1 MSRWLKSG
9 LLSSLVFLAACQ
21 PPEPVEEPVDETVE
35 PELVLPDQLQLI
47 PAHWDALR
55 DWQSADPLDG
65 ISAFLRS
72 CERWQGWADD
82 RPLNPRAEWAGTV
95 GDWRAACAAAML
107 AGSDAASR
115 RAALEAAFQPIR
127 ITAIAEDET
136 VEPADTGLLTGYY
149 EPFVEVRERGDS
161 EFSQPLR
168 RRPDDLVTVDLGRF
182 DEALAGRRLVGRV
195 EGGELVFYRDR
206 DEIERQDRGDVIA
219 WGRPIDVFFLQIQ
232 GSGRL
237 VYPDGHQ
244 ERAAF
249 AAHNGLPY
257 RSIGRELI
265 RRGELERHAA
275 SKQGIERWLN
285 ANGPEATAEL
295 FAVNPRYV
303 FFQTQPLTD
312 PDLGPA
318 GSAGLP
324 LTPMASIAV
333 DTSHHAHGV
342 PIWLTAD
349 LPELDTWSGLV
360 VAQDSGGAINGP
372 IRGDFFWGWGADA
385 ERRAGTT
392 RAQASWYVLL
402 PTAVAQRIIDAT
414 PPA

>member
-1 MSRWLKSG
+1 MSPWLKRG

-21 PPEPVEEPVDETVE
+21 RSEPVDEPAPE
-35 PELVLPDQLQLI
+35 PPDSTIVLPDQLLLV

-55 DWQSADPLDG
+55 DWQSNDPVAG
-65 ISAFLRS
+65 ITAFLRS
-72 CERWQGWADD
+72 CERWHNWAED

-95 GDWRAACAAAML
+95 GDWRAACASATL
-107 AGSDAASR
+107 AGGDADAR
-115 RAALEAAFQPIR
+115 RAALEAVLTPIR
-127 ITAIAEDET
+127 VVAVGEEDSVET
-136 VEPADTGLLTGYY
+136 ADTGLLTGYY
-149 EPFVEVRERGDS
+149 EPFVEVREEPS
-161 EFSQPLR
+161 FEFSQPLR

-182 DEALAGRRLVGRV
+182 DEELAGRRLVGRV
-195 EGGELVFYRDR
+195 EDGELVFYRDR
-206 DEIERQDRGDVIA
+206 DQIERLDRGDVIA

-237 VYPDGHQ
+237 VYPDGQQ

-265 RRGELERHAA
+265 QRGELERHAA
-275 SKQGIERWLN
+275 SKQGIERWLDE
-285 ANGPEATAEL
+285 NGPQATAEL

-303 FFQTQPLTD
+303 FFQTQALNE

-318 GSAGLP
+318 GSSGVS

-333 DTSHHAHGV
+333 DTAHHAHGV
-342 PIWLTAD
+342 PVWLTAD

-372 IRGDFFWGWGADA
+372 IRGDFFWGWGDTA
-385 ERRAGTT
+385 ERRAGRT

>member
-1 MSRWLKSG
+1 MSPWLKRG

-21 PPEPVEEPVDETVE
+21 QSEPVDEPT
-35 PELVLPDQLQLI
+35 PETPESTIVLPDQLLLV

-55 DWQSADPLDG
+55 DWQSSDPVAG
-65 ISAFLRS
+65 ITAFLRS
-72 CERWQGWADD
+72 CERWHNWAED

-95 GDWRAACAAAML
+95 GDWRAACASATL
-107 AGSDAASR
+107 AGGDADSR
-115 RAALEAAFQPIR
+115 RAALEAVLTPIR
-127 ITAIAEDET
+127 VVAVGEEDSVET
-136 VEPADTGLLTGYY
+136 ADTGLLTGYY
-149 EPFVEVRERGDS
+149 EPFVEVREEPS
-161 EFSQPLR
+161 VEFSQPLR

-182 DEALAGRRLVGRV
+182 DEELAGQRLVGRV
-195 EGGELVFYRDR
+195 EDGELVFYRDR
-206 DEIERQDRGDVIA
+206 DQIERLDRGDVIA

-237 VYPDGHQ
+237 VYPDGQQ

-265 RRGELERHAA
+265 QRGELERHAA

-285 ANGPEATAEL
+285 ENGPQATAEL

-303 FFQTQPLTD
+303 FFQTQALNA

-318 GSAGLP
+318 GSSGVS

-333 DTSHHAHGV
+333 DTAHHAHGV
-342 PIWLTAD
+342 PVWLTAD

-372 IRGDFFWGWGADA
+372 IRGDFFWGWGDTA
-385 ERRAGTT
+385 ERRAGRT

>member
-1 MSRWLKSG
+1 VSPWLRRG
-9 LLSSLVFLAACQ
+9 LISSLVFLAACQ
-21 PPEPVEEPVDETVE
+21 QPEPVEEPVEATPE
-35 PELVLPDQLQLI
+35 PEVVLPDQLQLV

-55 DWQSADPLDG
+55 DWQSSDPLAG

-72 CERWQGWADD
+72 CEQWHGRAED

-95 GDWRAACAAAML
+95 GDWRGACAAATM
-107 AGSDAASR
+107 AGSDPASR
-115 RAALEAAFQPIR
+115 RQALEAVFTPIR
-127 ITAIAEDET
+127 IIAVGEDDT
-136 VEPADTGLLTGYY
+136 VEPAETGLLTGYY
-149 EPFVEVRERGDS
+149 EPFVEVREES
-161 EFSQPLR
+161 SVEFAQPLR

-182 DEALAGRRLVGRV
+182 DEELAGRRLVGRV
-195 EGGELVFYRDR
+195 ENGRLVYYRDR
-206 DEIERQDRGDVIA
+206 DEIERQDRGEVIA

-237 VYPDGHQ
+237 VYPDGRQ

-285 ANGPEATAEL
+285 DNGPEATAEL

-312 PDLGPA
+312 PDLGPS
-318 GSAGLP
+318 GSSGVA

-333 DTSHHAHGV
+333 DTSQHAHGV
-342 PIWLTAD
+342 PIWLSAD

-372 IRGDFFWGWGADA
+372 IRGDFFWGWGDTA